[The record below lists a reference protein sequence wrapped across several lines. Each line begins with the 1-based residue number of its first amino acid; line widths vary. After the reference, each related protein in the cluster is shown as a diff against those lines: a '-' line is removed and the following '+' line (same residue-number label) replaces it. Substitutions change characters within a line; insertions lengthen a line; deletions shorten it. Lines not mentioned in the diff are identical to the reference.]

1 MEPETS
7 ETREMFENQ
16 SLAYGL
22 IGASTILLTIGLTV
36 VIVKHVQYK
45 REMNVI
51 FFYLIITL
59 TCLVFQMQFLSR
71 YLVFSNF
78 YFNSLSNFSD
88 SI

>member
-51 FFYLIITL
+51 FFYLIIIML
-59 TCLVFQMQFLSR
+59 ICFLNSFLSR